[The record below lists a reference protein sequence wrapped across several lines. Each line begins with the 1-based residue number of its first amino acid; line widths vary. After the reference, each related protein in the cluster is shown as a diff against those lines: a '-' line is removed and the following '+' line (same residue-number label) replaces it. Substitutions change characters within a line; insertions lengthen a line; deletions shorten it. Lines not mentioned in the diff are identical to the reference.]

1 MAEAKKIG
9 DISTVKDLLQLLGK
23 MRKKGGSNAQ
33 PTKNSEGKQMTTTIS
48 KELGHPDLNWRVTHV
63 IRTYI
68 LNP

>member
-9 DISTVKDLLQLLGK
+9 DISTVKDLLQLLHVGK

-48 KELGHPDLNWRVTHV
+48 KELGHPDLN
-63 IRTYI
+63 
-68 LNP
+68 